1 MSPLATSSVVF
12 VCIFGV
18 ALAAMFLR
26 RFLPEHHLNADSK
39 DVVKLGTFHSSEL
52 CTVGSLSWRQL

>member
-12 VCIFGV
+12 ACIFGV

-26 RFLPEHHLNADSK
+26 RFLPNI
-39 DVVKLGTFHSSEL
+39 T
-52 CTVGSLSWRQL
+52 